1 MSKPVFA
8 IDAGH
13 GLYTPGKRCL
23 KAIDP
28 AETREWVL
36 NSRIADKLQRLLA
49 DYDCTTFRV
58 DDPTGQND
66 VPLSDRVAKANRTG
80 AAAYISIHHNAGVN
94 GGSGGGIVVFTARTA
109 SQTSKALQEAVYR
122 HTVERTGLKGN
133 RSTPLAEKD
142 LYVLRKTDM
151 PAVLG
156 EFGFMDSTSDTP
168 VILTEEFADQVAGGI
183 AAALAEVFRLEG
195 GEESMTDEQFDALM
209 QRWLTAQA
217 AKPATMPEHVARAVE
232 LGITTGEN
240 PCGLATREQV
250 ATMVANAV
258 DKV

>member
-13 GLYTPGKRCL
+13 GLYTAGKRCL
-23 KAIDP
+23 KAVDP
-28 AETREWVL
+28 DETREWAL

-58 DDPTGQND
+58 DDPTGQTD
-66 VPLSDRVAKANRTG
+66 VPLSDRVATANRTG

-94 GGSGGGIVVFTARTA
+94 GGSGGGIVVFAARSA

-133 RSTPLAEKD
+133 RSTPLAEKN
-142 LYVLRKTDM
+142 LYVLRKTTM

-156 EFGFMDSTSDTP
+156 EFGFMDSTTDTP
-168 VILTEEFADQVAGGI
+168 VILTEEFAEQVAGGI
-183 AAALAEVFRLEG
+183 AAALVQIFELKEDI
-195 GEESMTDEQFDALM
+195 MTDEQFDTLM

-217 AKPATMPEHVARAVE
+217 SKPATMPEHVARAVE

-240 PCGLATREQV
+240 PCGIPTREQV
-250 ATMVANAV
+250 MTMVANAV
-258 DKV
+258 DAVKR